1 MEWLQTLAAEFA
13 LTAGDGQ
20 VWFAIGTAFVFG
32 LVCLAV
38 GLLVARAV
46 GLLDPDVPAGETFA
60 VGLGTGL
67 VVLAAW
73 WAAVSSGGRSSFAP
87 VAIGFALAIAFIVI
101 ERRRRPADLTASA
114 PDATEPDRT
123 SNEPLAARASP
134 GRGLILAVAL
144 GGVFVAVVALLY
156 GATMVQSPRDGV
168 QPLEFLDEA
177 FYSILGADLANT
189 GTETIYSPSGL
200 APLEGFPEQT
210 WYHWGELWLASAV
223 IKLLGTAPLA
233 ARHFIVL
240 PVMLLAAALLTGTLV
255 RRVAGTTS
263 RAAFLFGFLAC
274 VFLAPVPVIAGP
286 FFSSWAVGLIF
297 GITLYGL
304 AAVGALLSVYC
315 LWVLAERPESWALAV
330 FVGSTFTLLV
340 PAHLLIAGLG
350 VIGLGAVWTMRVLS
364 SLRTTGRLRVVPAM
378 WRRVWLVT
386 AVAVAVTVVW
396 GLLTGH
402 GVGGSGSSASVPAFN
417 PSWRD
422 SVLIT
427 LLGSGAFLAIP
438 GAWLLVHR
446 QRPREADLYVGAA
459 AILVAG
465 AVAWGA
471 RLGDFNMF
479 HAFFGGI
486 AVFATPVAVIALWS
500 MAKRLRAS
508 GRPLL
513 ASGVIVLCLV
523 QTEVGMGTG
532 ILRLQRFGPGNY
544 EPVPLGILAAIER
557 LPADARLAYS
567 CQPAE
572 ELAIWDAR
580 LLGISAHTARRVVP
594 MCFQSESLAQLAG
607 GQASLD
613 VANPL
618 FLSAPQRALYPT
630 SSASPSTESVVSFLK
645 THGIHYIYADRAHPN
660 ALVAD
665 ARVVAAD
672 GEFQVLQ
679 LP

>member
-1 MEWLQTLAAEFA
+1 MEWLQRLAAEVA
-13 LTAGDGQ
+13 ITAGDGQ
-20 VWFAIGTAFVFG
+20 VWLSIGTAFVFG
-32 LVCLAV
+32 LVCLV
-38 GLLVARAV
+38 GGTWVARVV
-46 GLLDPDVPAGETFA
+46 GLLDAYAPAGETIA

-67 VVLAAW
+67 MVLAAW
-73 WAAVSSGGRSSFAP
+73 WAAILSSGRSSFTP
-87 VAIGFALAIAFIVI
+87 VAIGFAVAIALVVI
-101 ERRRRPADLTASA
+101 DRRRHPADRPSIS
-114 PDATEPDRT
+114 PDATAPGSTTTD
-123 SNEPLAARASP
+123 PLAARPWSV
-134 GRGLILAVAL
+134 RELILPVVLA
-144 GGVFVAVVALLY
+144 GVFVAVVALLY
-156 GATMVQSPRDGV
+156 GATMAQSPRDGV

-189 GTETIYSPSGL
+189 GTETIFSPSGL
-200 APLEGFPEQT
+200 APLPGFPEQT

-255 RRVAGTTS
+255 RRVNGTTS
-263 RAAFLFGFLAC
+263 NAAFLFGFFAC

-304 AAVGALLSVYC
+304 AVVTALLAVYC

-330 FVGSTFTLLV
+330 FVGSTFTRLV
-340 PAHLLIAGLG
+340 PAHLLIAVLG
-350 VIGLGAVWTMRVLS
+350 IVGLGAVWALRVLP
-364 SLRTTGRLRVVPAM
+364 SLRTTGRFPVVPTM

-386 AVAVAVTVVW
+386 AVAVAMTVAW

-402 GVGGSGSSASVPAFN
+402 GVGGSGSSASVAAFN
-417 PSWRD
+417 PAWRD

-427 LLGSGAFLAIP
+427 ILGSGAFLAIA

-446 QRPREADLYVGAA
+446 QEPREADLYVGTAA
-459 AILVAG
+459 LLAAG

-486 AVFATPVAVIALWS
+486 AVFATPVAAIAVWS
-500 MAKRLRAS
+500 VYLRLRAA
-508 GRPLL
+508 GRTLL
-513 ASGVIVLCLV
+513 AAGILVLCLV
-523 QTEVGMGTG
+523 QIEIGMGTG

-544 EPVPLGILAAIER
+544 DPVPLGILAAIER
-557 LPADARLAYS
+557 LPADAKLAYS
-567 CQPAE
+567 CQPSE

-613 VANPL
+613 VPNPL

-630 SSASPSTESVVSFLK
+630 STATPSKESIMSFMEA
-645 THGIHYIYADRAHPN
+645 HGIEYIYADRVHPN

-665 ARVVAAD
+665 ATVVATE
-672 GEFQVLQ
+672 GEFQILQ
-679 LP
+679 VP